1 MRKVILIFAFLLISI
16 AAYSQDKVP
25 ATLFHS
31 THCKMCLELKE
42 EFLPEIKEKYKDEIQ
57 WNELETSQNPDN
69 LSFLLSL
76 VERFKTE
83 SALVPAVWVGDNF
96 LVGAKDIK
104 DKLEIA
110 IIEELAKGSRSTKL
124 YKKDLLSFFKGI
136 SVFAVIG
143 SGLIDGIN
151 PCAFAVIVFF
161 ISFLAVYGYGKREI
175 ICVGLAYCSAVF
187 LTYLLLGLGFFKF
200 LYAFK
205 HIYLLIKTFYYFI
218 AFFCFLMAIFAFI
231 DYFRFRKTKSA
242 EQAILQLPKFLKKKI
257 NKVIGSGLRG
267 KKHTSMIALG
277 FASFGIGFLVSLL
290 EAVCTGQVY
299 LPTIV
304 FILKSTDLKLKAL
317 TYLLIYN
324 LMFILP
330 LVVVFVLSLLGV
342 GSAKFNKF
350 LKENLGRIKIM
361 LAIVFLSLGIL
372 ILCLG

>member
-1 MRKVILIFAFLLISI
+1 MRRASLIFIFLLGSI
-16 AAYSQDKVP
+16 AAYPQTKTP
-25 ATLFHS
+25 ITLFHS
-31 THCKMCLELKE
+31 THCKVCLELEE
-42 EFLPEIKEKYKDEIQ
+42 EFFPEIKEKYKDRVQ
-57 WNELETSQNPDN
+57 WNELETSQNSDN

-76 VERFKTE
+76 VEQFEVE
-83 SALVPAVWVGDNF
+83 SALVPAILVGDSF
-96 LVGAKDIK
+96 LIGAKDIK
-104 DKLEIA
+104 ENLEIA
-110 IIEELAKGSRSTKL
+110 IIEELAKGTRFIKFS
-124 YKKDLLSFFKGI
+124 KKDLPSFFKGI
-136 SVFAVIG
+136 SIFAVIG

-187 LTYLLLGLGFFKF
+187 LTYLFLGLGFFKF
-200 LYAFK
+200 LYAFS

-218 AFFCFLMAIFAFI
+218 AFFCFLMAAFAFI
-231 DYFRFRKTKSA
+231 DYFRFRKTKSS
-242 EQAILQLPKFLKKKI
+242 EQAILQLPKFLKKQI
-257 NKVIGSGLRG
+257 NKVIGSGLRD
-267 KKHTSMIALG
+267 KKQTSVVALG
-277 FASFGIGFLVSLL
+277 LTSFGIGFLVSLL

-304 FILKSTDLKLKAL
+304 FILKNTDLKLKAL
-317 TYLLIYN
+317 TYLLVYN

-330 LVVVFVLSLLGV
+330 LVVVFMLSLLGV